1 MSNFD
6 EAFLKVVGVEGRD
19 SDNPND
25 SGGATMYGITE
36 AVARAYGYMGPMR
49 DMPLGIA
56 KEIYQLRYWNKLQLD
71 KVASIAG
78 ARVADELFDT
88 GVNQGTVAAGTY
100 LQRALNALNQRGSMY
115 ADVSTD
121 GDVGPM
127 TIADLRAYVARRGV
141 QGTTV
146 LLRALNALQGAF
158 YIELTERRS
167 KDEDFLY
174 GWLLNRVTIA

>member
-6 EAFLKVVGVEGRD
+6 EAFLKVVGVEGRY

-100 LQRALNALNQRGSMY
+100 LQRALNALNQRGTMY

-127 TIADLRAYVARRGV
+127 TIAALRAYVGRRGV

>member
-6 EAFLKVVGVEGRD
+6 EAFLKVVGVEGRY
-19 SDNPND
+19 SDNPTD
-25 SGGATMYGITE
+25 SGGATMYGVTE

-49 DMPLGIA
+49 DMPLSIA

-88 GVNQGTVAAGTY
+88 GVNQGTAAAGTY
-100 LQRALNALNQRGSMY
+100 LQRALNALNQRGTMY

-127 TIADLRAYVARRGV
+127 TIAALRAYVGRRGV

>member
-6 EAFLKVVGVEGRD
+6 EAFLKVVGVEGRF
-19 SDNPND
+19 SDKPND
-25 SGGATMYGITE
+25 SGGPTMYGITE

-56 KEIYQLRYWNKLQLD
+56 KEIYQLRYWNRLQLD

-88 GVNQGTVAAGTY
+88 GVNQGVAAAGTY

-115 ADVSTD
+115 ADVIVD

-127 TIADLRAYVARRGV
+127 TIAALRAYVARRGV

-158 YIELTERRS
+158 YIALTEQRQ